1 MRRIIVNT
9 FSPDFVFESFSSE
22 RATRRTRSWSM
33 PPESAPSPRLA
44 SAFWYCV
51 TIRRVSSRSAAP
63 MDRPARPTHP
73 PPGAGRPPGG
83 GVGDRAGRDV
93 GGHVELAPAHDAE
106 VDHALA
112 GRGVEA
118 AVGGRQAGVLE
129 RVHQLVPGLAVLD
142 PAEVLPDG

>member
-33 PPESAPSPRLA
+33 PPVSAPSPRLA

-51 TIRRVSSRSAAP
+51 TIRRGSSRSDGP
-63 MDRPARPTHP
+63 
-73 PPGAGRPPGG
+73 AGRPVQLDRE
-83 GVGDRAGRDV
+83 VGDPAGRDV

-142 PAEVLPDG
+142 PAEVLPDGPEVLDV